1 VRIQLAGDQKGQ
13 RGRKGVRKR
22 RGRRRAHSY
31 QTAITLT
38 QVQGR
43 DATRKGRATAKGNQ
57 AKRSRTGRERVARRR
72 QVEKSQAP
80 PSGLVLPAIRW
91 RSIALRL
98 LACVIFVA
106 LIGLGV
112 YASTDVRFFVYE
124 AQIVGAQHLE
134 ADRIY
139 QAAAVHEKNIFWV
152 DPQAVAQRIVQLDG
166 IKVVRVRCELPAVV
180 TIKVEER
187 EPVVMWRATT
197 QQEDLWLDGDGVVL
211 PYHGDVDSPDMVFVV
226 DYSERHLQVGDRIEP
241 DGVVQSALQLA
252 AAVPGARVFVYQPG
266 LGLSFTQGLDRAEW
280 PVHVGTSEDLPRKIQ
295 VLQALTDYLQS
306 NDVHPRYVD
315 VRWADHPVYGRQLG
329 GDVEGGD

>member
-1 VRIQLAGDQKGQ
+1 MRIQLAGDQKGQ
-13 RGRKGVRKR
+13 PGRKGVRKR

-31 QTAITLT
+31 QSAITLT
-38 QVQGR
+38 QVQGGNT
-43 DATRKGRATAKGNQ
+43 TRKGPAAAKGSQ
-57 AKRSRTGRERVARRR
+57 AKRSRTGQERVARRR
-72 QVEKSQAP
+72 QMEKSQAP
-80 PSGLVLPAIRW
+80 SSDSVLPAIRW

-98 LACVIFVA
+98 LACAIVVA

-112 YASTDVRFFVYE
+112 YASTDARFFVYE
-124 AQIVGAQHLE
+124 AHIVGAQHLE
-134 ADRIY
+134 AGRIY
-139 QAAAVHEKNIFWV
+139 QAAEVYEKNIFWI

-166 IKVVRVRCELPAVV
+166 IKGVRVRCELPAVV
-180 TIKVEER
+180 TIEVEER

-211 PYHGDVDSPDMVFVV
+211 PYHGDVDSPGMIFVV

-252 AAVPGARVFVYQPG
+252 AAVPGARVFDYQPG
-266 LGLSFTQGLDRAEW
+266 WGLSFTQGSDRAEW

-306 NDVHPRYVD
+306 NNVQPRYVD
-315 VRWADHPVYGRQLG
+315 VRWADHPVYGRQPG
-329 GDVEGGD
+329 GDAEGGN